1 MVGEPIKNRSRRA
14 KTVQMFV
21 GGADINNLSI
31 YYGDVWDVGRGSCGS
46 PVTRIPVSSLHGV
59 RFSNFTAV

>member
-1 MVGEPIKNRSRRA
+1 MVGEQRRA

-59 RFSNFTAV
+59 RFHCRVDFRI